1 MYAASGELM
10 HSIVAD
16 RDATGRLLTA
26 TYLQAGGGA
35 DAIRLDTYRYDN
47 HGRLVEVDMSPLGD
61 CVFEYGATHGLLTTR
76 SRNLPGASAFGDV
89 LELEYDTRELPVRLT
104 HENQS
109 LTVLEY
115 ESSPPGS
122 HESGRDK

>member
-1 MYAASGELM
+1 MVAASGELM
-10 HSIVAD
+10 YSVVAD

-26 TYLQAGGGA
+26 TYVQAGGA
-35 DAIRLDTYRYDN
+35 DAIRSDTYRFDD

-61 CVFEYGATHGLLTTR
+61 CVFEYGATHGLLTRR

-122 HESGRDK
+122 HESG